1 MRALTVGQ
9 KKYKRIRAWLSH
21 DVALESGVV
30 SYIGVHNI
38 AAPYEV
44 EASDNGIKRSTSW
57 NLLIQVQGSMTY
69 HGDRAV
75 LSSP

>member
-9 KKYKRIRAWLSH
+9 KKHKRIRAWLGH
-21 DVALESGVV
+21 DVGLESGVV

-44 EASDNGIKRSTSW
+44 EGSDNDIKRSTSW
-57 NLLIQVQGSMTY
+57 ALLIQAQGSMTY
-69 HGDRAV
+69 HGDRV
-75 LSSP
+75 VFSSP